1 MESYLIKS
9 TRVTIES
16 GRILPPPHTP
26 DDLREGLEKGL
37 FVDAEHLRGMVKISA
52 DLSLD
57 TSCPTLFRN
66 INGVLSKLLRDWEE
80 GPLTAERASQIDG
93 RLRAPLMEL
102 VDGAINGANRDTLL
116 ALLDSLSSEVFL
128 LNDPT
133 LNEP

>member
-1 MESYLIKS
+1 MRDGPELHLALLGE
-9 TRVTIES
+9 VV
-16 GRILPPPHTP
+16 GP
-26 DDLREGLEKGL
+26 LERQLAGEHL
-37 FVDAEHLRGMVKISA
+37 VDAEHLRGMVKISA